1 MTRTV
6 VEILGKE
13 AIIKLRRPVAEARGL
28 PGAAYTSEEFYQLEQ
43 ERLFPR
49 TWMGVAF
56 AHEIP
61 DPGDAIPVTVAG
73 LPVILLCDKKGEIR
87 AFHNICRHRAA
98 LVLREPG
105 KGLSNL
111 QCPYHAWTYGLD
123 GKLKVTPYWDGT
135 QNARDYGVDKS
146 KNGLVPVRCGVWH
159 DFIFVNI
166 EGNAPPLEEY
176 MRPVEKQLAAYEL
189 DTLKPG
195 HSEIWEFNA
204 NWKLLNDNWESY
216 HGSFL
221 HEGVIPSMSRKGGT
235 LDMPAEG
242 CCACLVAR
250 GQKTGAP
257 DEVDLPRIPGAWESE
272 GRNYTLVNIF
282 PNTTMTC
289 RPNHL
294 APVIYTPL
302 APDRTQARMVW
313 YFVGEAATDPDF
325 AERREAVLDR
335 WLGKSR
341 SPTVR
346 DGVRSQDY
354 GIMENQQVARSS
366 PVADVV
372 QFSPFWEPLV
382 HRFQNMLIDALA

>member
-6 VEILGKE
+6 DEILGTE
-13 AIIKLRRPVAEARGL
+13 AIEALKRPVAKARGL
-28 PGAAYTSEEFYQLEQ
+28 PTAAYTSEEFYQLER

-56 AHEIP
+56 AHEIS
-61 DPGDAIPVTVAG
+61 DPGDAVPVTVAG
-73 LPVILLCDKKGEIR
+73 LPVILLRDKKGEIR
-87 AFHNICRHRAA
+87 GFHNVCRHRAT
-98 LVLREPG
+98 LVLREPA

-135 QNARDYGVDKS
+135 KNAKDYSVDKS
-146 KNGLVPVRCGVWH
+146 KNGLVPIRCGVWH
-159 DFIFVNI
+159 DIIFVNL

-176 MRPVEKQLAAYEL
+176 LRPADEYLAAYDL
-189 DTLKPG
+189 DDLNPG
-195 HSEIWEFNA
+195 YFEVWEFKA

-221 HEGVIPSMSRKGGT
+221 HQAAIPSMSRKGGT

-250 GQKTGAP
+250 GQKTGSP
-257 DEVDLPRIPGAWESE
+257 DEVDLPRVPGTWESE
-272 GRNYTLVNIF
+272 GRNFTLANIF

-289 RPNHL
+289 RANHL

-302 APDRTQARMVW
+302 APDRTQARMAW
-313 YFVGEAATDPDF
+313 YFVGEAATNPDF

-341 SPTVR
+341 SPTAR

-354 GIMENQQVARSS
+354 GIMENQQVARAS
-366 PVADVV
+366 PVANVV
-372 QFSPFWEPLV
+372 QFSPHWEPLV
-382 HRFQNMLIDALA
+382 HRFQNKLIDALV